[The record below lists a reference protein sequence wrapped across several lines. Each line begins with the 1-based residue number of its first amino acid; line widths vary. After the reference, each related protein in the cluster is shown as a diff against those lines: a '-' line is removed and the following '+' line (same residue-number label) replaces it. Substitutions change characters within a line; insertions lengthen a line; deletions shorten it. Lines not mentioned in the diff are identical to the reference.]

1 MDWLFFDNDDRL
13 ISKSYSDEDINIL
26 VGENGSGKSTYLNQL
41 AKLHLN
47 SGRNVIAIANTVYDK
62 FNINRI
68 NFNHLK
74 VSQGKNLS
82 KNVIRKIVKI
92 LDYNNP
98 KGLFNLINAFD
109 YVGFDSKIT
118 IEIKGLS
125 NNYQELIKNSS
136 FNDYY
141 KFTLNYN
148 LDHYFREAL
157 HKNKFNVD
165 LKKHHINKTN
175 DIFVL
180 FLLSYENEL
189 KKLGIIK
196 KIRIF
201 LHKENR
207 EIELNSASS
216 GELSLL
222 TTVIYITAYID
233 DNTVILIDEPENSL
247 HPKWQIEYIKQIVD
261 LFYFFQPK
269 IILATHSPLIING
282 GFLYN
287 KNINIFKNVEN
298 KFTSMKH
305 INNIEQMYEEYFNI
319 TTPENRFLSDF
330 IITKFNLLNSQK
342 IRLNDFLSLIDS
354 YILTSYDDKQKLAL
368 KNIQKLAKE
377 NFAK

>member
-13 ISKSYSDEDINIL
+13 ISKSYSDEDVNIL

-62 FNINRI
+62 FNINRV

-74 VSQGKNLS
+74 VSQGKSLS
-82 KNVIRKIVKI
+82 RNVIKKIVKI
-92 LDYNNP
+92 LEYNNS
-98 KGLFNLINAFD
+98 KGIFNLINAFE

-125 NNYQELIKNSS
+125 PNYQELIKNSS

-157 HKNKFNVD
+157 YQNKFSVE
-165 LKKHHINKTN
+165 LKKHHIDRTN

-180 FLLSYENEL
+180 FLLNYENEL

-196 KIRIF
+196 KIKIF

-282 GFLYN
+282 GFLHN

-298 KFTSMKH
+298 NFRHMKH
-305 INNIEQMYEEYFNI
+305 INNVEQMYEEYFNV

-330 IITKFNLLNSQK
+330 IVTKFNLLNSK
-342 IRLNDFLSLIDS
+342 RIKLEDFLSMIDN
-354 YILTSYDDKQKLAL
+354 YIATSYDEKQKTAL
-368 KNIQKLAKE
+368 KNIQKLAKN